1 MIYFNVF
8 AKGSRKLGEFF
19 WKVGDTMI
27 IDNSIVNGSAKAVG
41 AIAAQVRKAQTGFI
55 YTYAAVM
62 VFGVLVMIVA
72 FFWNLWFK

>member
-1 MIYFNVF
+1 
-8 AKGSRKLGEFF
+8 
-19 WKVGDTMI
+19 MI